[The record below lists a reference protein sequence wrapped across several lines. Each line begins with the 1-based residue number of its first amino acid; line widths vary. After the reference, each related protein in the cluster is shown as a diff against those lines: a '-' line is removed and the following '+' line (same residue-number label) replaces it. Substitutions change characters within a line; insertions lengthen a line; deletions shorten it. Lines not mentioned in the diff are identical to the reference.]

1 MRSASCSGL
10 CMHISLH
17 RPPSQTRKHTMRNST
32 KLVLAGLSAALLL
45 SLAVGSASARR
56 IETSERGFL
65 VRFSELSFNAAGN
78 RVSCPVTLEGSFHS
92 RTLSKVSG
100 QLIGY
105 ITQAQVPSTEPPC
118 VEGTATAL
126 TTTLPWHIQ
135 YNSFAGRLPTISRIR
150 ITLVGARFQVH
161 PRNSVTCLAGTTQAN
176 PSAGDI
182 NVEAGGGATTLRA
195 LPEFTIPLEGFCG
208 IAGNGNFEGTGEI
221 FTLVTP
227 QVRITV
233 RLVQ

>member
-1 MRSASCSGL
+1 MSHAR
-10 CMHISLH
+10 
-17 RPPSQTRKHTMRNST
+17 
-32 KLVLAGLSAALLL
+32 LVLAVTAIIVFLG
-45 SLAVGSASARR
+45 VVASTAGAKRF
-56 IETSERGFL
+56 ETSERGFL
-65 VRFSELSFNAAGN
+65 VRFGTLAFNTAGN

-118 VEGTATAL
+118 VEGTLTAL

-135 YNSFAGRLPTISRIR
+135 YNSFAGRLPTITRIR
-150 ITLVGARFQVH
+150 ITLVGARLQLH
-161 PRNSVTCLAGTTQAN
+161 PRNSVTCLFGSTQAN
-176 PSAGDI
+176 PFAFDV
-182 NVEAGGGATTLRA
+182 NVEATGGVNTLTAR
-195 LPEFTIPLEGFCG
+195 PEFTIPLEGFCG
-208 IAGNGNFEGTGEI
+208 IAGNGAFEGTGEI

-227 QVRITV
+227 QVRITI